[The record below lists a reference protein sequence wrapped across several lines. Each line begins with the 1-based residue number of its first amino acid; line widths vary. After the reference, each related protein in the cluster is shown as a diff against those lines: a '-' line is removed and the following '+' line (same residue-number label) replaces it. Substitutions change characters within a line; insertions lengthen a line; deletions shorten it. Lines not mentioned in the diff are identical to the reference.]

1 MDLTKYTNFNVHV
14 EVTVGRVKN
23 RKKLVANNNSYALAA

>member
-1 MDLTKYTNFNVHV
+1 MDLTEYTNYIKHV

-23 RKKLVANNNSYALAA
+23 RKKIIAKNNNYALAA